1 LPDDAAL
8 LRIEVAEVVLKST
21 VTVLPFIVVGD
32 TKFGAAMFYPQIIAG
47 MIPPPLAT
55 GSAPGEEFTTSHL
68 APEGIVTAY
77 PEAIVTGPTDIP
89 LYPAVSV

>member
-47 MIPPPLAT
+47 IIPPPLAT
-55 GSAPGEEFTTSHL
+55 GSASGEELTTSHFD
-68 APEGIVTAY
+68 PVGIVTDT
-77 PEAIVTGPTDIP
+77 PDEIVTGPTDIP
-89 LYPAVSV
+89 L

>member
-1 LPDDAAL
+1 MD
-8 LRIEVAEVVLKST
+8 VAVVEDKST
-21 VTVLPFIVVGD
+21 VTVFPVIVVGE
-32 TKFGAAMFYPQIIAG
+32 TKLGAAMFYPQIIAG

-55 GSAPGEEFTTSHL
+55 GSASGEEFTTSHL

>member
-1 LPDDAAL
+1 L

-21 VTVLPFIVVGD
+21 VTVLPLIVVGD

-47 MIPPPLAT
+47 IIPPPLDT
-55 GSAPGEEFTTSHL
+55 GVAPGEEFTTSHL
-68 APEGIVTAY
+68 APEGIVTDT
-77 PEAIVTGPTDIP
+77 PDEIVTGPTDMP